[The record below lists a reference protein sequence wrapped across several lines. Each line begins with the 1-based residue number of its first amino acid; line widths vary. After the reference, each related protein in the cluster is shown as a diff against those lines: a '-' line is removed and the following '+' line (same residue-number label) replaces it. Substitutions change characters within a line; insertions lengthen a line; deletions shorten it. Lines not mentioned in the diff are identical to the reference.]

1 MTITLTEAMLRQIAP
16 NAKTDLVG
24 PTVHELNAR
33 SQIAEIAAPLRLA
46 HFIAQLAHESGGF
59 RRLEEDL
66 NYSAAR
72 LTAVWPK
79 RFPTVADAARYA
91 HNPEKLANFVYGGRS
106 DLGNTAPGDG
116 WTYRGR
122 GYIQTTGRDNYSR
135 AGVSIGQN
143 LLLFP
148 ELLTRPPHAMRA
160 AINYWND
167 RGLSHH
173 ADADDIEHITKKING
188 GLNGLADRKVYLERA
203 KKALGV

>member
-1 MTITLTEAMLRQIAP
+1 MRTIDAALLLEIAP
-16 NAKTDLVG
+16 NAKHELVA
-24 PTVHELNAR
+24 PTVLELTRQCPTAN
-33 SQIAEIAAPLRLA
+33 IATPLRLA

-59 RRLEEDL
+59 RTLEENL

-79 RFPTVADAARYA
+79 RFPTVAAAARYA
-91 HNPEKLANFVYGGRS
+91 HNPEKLANFVYGDRA

-122 GYIQTTGRDNYSR
+122 GYIQTTGRKNYEI
-135 AGVSIGQN
+135 AGVRISQN

-148 ELLTRPPHAMRA
+148 ELLLRPVDAMA
-160 AINYWND
+160 ASIAYWND

-173 ADADDIEHITKKING
+173 ADAGDLDHITRAING
-188 GLNGLADRKVYLERA
+188 GLNGLDDRKVYLARA
-203 KKALGV
+203 KRAFGV